1 MPRSI
6 AAESLGRQAIP
17 KEVIE
22 MSTDISTYPARVEGR
37 VPGWTPGRI
46 LLVVFG
52 SIATL
57 VAAGLVAAGGAVVT
71 LDQSQR
77 GTDGYLMSPTNTFAT
92 GTYALISERIDTG
105 LDGPDWL
112 YRDFLGTVQLR
123 SDSTKAVFVGIGRAS
138 DVDRY
143 LGDVRR
149 AEVTD
154 LGENPGKYDLRGGT
168 AKPGAPVAH
177 GFWAASVRGGGEHNL
192 RWDVEDGSW
201 RIVVMNADGS
211 PGIDADLSI
220 GAELPNLVWI
230 GIAILG
236 AGGLLLVAGVVV
248 IYLGVRTG
256 GPAEPVVSEGGES

>member
-1 MPRSI
+1 
-6 AAESLGRQAIP
+6 
-17 KEVIE
+17 
-22 MSTDISTYPARVEGR
+22 MSTDISTHPVRGEGR
-37 VPGWTPGRI
+37 LAGWTVGRI

-57 VAAGLVAAGGAVVT
+57 MAAGLVAAGGAVVT

-77 GTDGYLMSPTNTFAT
+77 GSDGYFMSPTNTFT
-92 GTYALISERIDTG
+92 TSTYALVSERIDAG

-123 SDSTKAVFVGIGRAS
+123 SESTKTVFVGIGRAS

-143 LGDVRR
+143 LGNVRH
-149 AEVTD
+149 AEVTNLEAD
-154 LGENPGKYDLRGGT
+154 PGEYDVRSGT
-168 AKPGAPVAH
+168 ATPGAPVAR
-177 GFWAASVRGGGEHNL
+177 GFWAASVRGAGEHNL
-192 RWDVEDGSW
+192 RWDVQGGSW

-236 AGGLLLVAGVVV
+236 AGGLLLVVGGAL
-248 IYLGVRTG
+248 IYLGVRTVG
-256 GPAEPVVSEGGES
+256 RPEPGLPERSES